1 MAVSS
6 LGKET
11 EQHASHG
18 GWERRDEWFHS
29 LAGGTPSPDAG
40 RAAHPRAWPRV
51 LADRLDAGARRTALE
66 VLADQELERAE
77 VALGQVLEAPPA
89 RGKGGFGGV
98 ESRDGSQEVLVV
110 LGELQLHGAAQR
122 RVAGQS
128 QRGLAPVA
136 AALDK
141 RAEAEALEPLRHRAP
156 VPPQR
161 PRRRLHVES
170 VLAQA
175 AEDPCV
181 ASSIA
186 PRVAHRREPQIL
198 RCEDRAVGER
208 DGLAEAVLEL
218 PDVAGPVVALE
229 RQQRRL

>member
-18 GWERRDEWFHS
+18 GWGRWDEWFHS
-29 LAGGTPSPDAG
+29 LARGTPAPDAG
-40 RAAHPRAWPRV
+40 RAPHPRCLARV
-51 LADRLDAGARRTALE
+51 LAGRSDAGARRTALE
-66 VLADQELERAE
+66 VLADQELERAK

-89 RGKGGFGGV
+89 CGKGGFGGV
-98 ESRDGSQEVLVV
+98 ESRNGSQEVLVV

-128 QRGLAPVA
+128 QRGLAPIA

-156 VPPQR
+156 VPPER
-161 PRRRLHVES
+161 PRRRLHVEP
-170 VLAQA
+170 VLAKA
-175 AEDPCV
+175 GEDRCV
-181 ASSIA
+181 AGSIA
-186 PRVAHRREPQIL
+186 PRVPHRREPQIL
-198 RCEDRAVGER
+198 RR
-208 DGLAEAVLEL
+208 
-218 PDVAGPVVALE
+218 
-229 RQQRRL
+229 